1 MNLSDVALAAQTAQK
16 ESLTLAEKGITS
28 AKVVLTGFVVV
39 FAMLILLIFIIKI
52 YSAIVQ
58 KAQSAGSN
66 SKKGKDK
73 KDEKTAEKPVATP
86 APADTASTATD
97 GITDEV
103 VAVISAAVATMY
115 GSSEKA
121 RIKSI
126 KKSSDGGR
134 SAWAKA
140 GVLDNTRPF

>member
-1 MNLSDVALAAQTAQK
+1 MNLSSVALAAQT
-16 ESLTLAEKGITS
+16 EGLSLAEKGITS

-58 KAQSAGSN
+58 KAQNAGSN
-66 SKKGKDK
+66 SKKGEDK

-86 APADTASTATD
+86 APAVAASTATD
-97 GITDEV
+97 GISDEV